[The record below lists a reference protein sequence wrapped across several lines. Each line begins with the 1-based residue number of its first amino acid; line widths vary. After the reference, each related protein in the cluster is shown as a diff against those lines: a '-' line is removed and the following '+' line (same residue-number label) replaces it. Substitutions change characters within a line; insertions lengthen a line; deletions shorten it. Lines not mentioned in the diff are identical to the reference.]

1 MKSLTLLI
9 IAAVILTTIISMSPI
24 ADILFDNYLAL
35 AQQVKNEEQGEDIR
49 EDGSEDDISEE
60 QPPGNNNQQQ
70 ETDCQSGQYYH
81 PEYKVC
87 LPESEK
93 ELSDREKFRE
103 QIDVEP
109 GNLDQFNC
117 REGDV
122 LAGVH
127 NPGRLKVLSRCEE
140 VIGVV
145 GEDEGVKDDGDHVY
159 LLDVGDQ
166 YKHMLNEDNY
176 KKQDG
181 MLVVEIIPADQ
192 DSRLIN
198 IPKEGDRIHVIGAW
212 VTDNGFRSDGVT
224 KLGWNEIHPAWKI
237 EILE

>member
-1 MKSLTLLI
+1 MNSSDRFINKLHYQVVMNNEKFNAI
-9 IAAVILTTIISMSPI
+9 NIAAIIPATIISVSPI
-24 ADILFDNYLAL
+24 ADILFDNYSAL
-35 AQQVKNEEQGEDIR
+35 AQQVKNKEQEEDIR
-49 EDGSEDDISEE
+49 KDGNEDDISEK
-60 QPPGNNNQQQ
+60 QHPGNNNQQQ
-70 ETDCQSGQYYH
+70 ETDCQSGQYFH
-81 PEYKVC
+81 PEYQVC

-127 NPGRLKVLSRCEE
+127 NPGRLKVLSICEE

-145 GEDEGVKDDGDHVY
+145 GEDKGVQGDGDHVY

-192 DSRLIN
+192 DSSLLIFQKKATEFMLLV
-198 IPKEGDRIHVIGAW
+198 PG
-212 VTDNGFRSDGVT
+212 
-224 KLGWNEIHPAWKI
+224 
-237 EILE
+237 